1 MTELAT
7 IGAQA
12 LQLFGSPEE
21 AETAMLPMPQVDCPV
36 THYFGP
42 GVAIR
47 EVFLPAGTLAVGH
60 KQKHEHLNILL
71 RGKVVMLH
79 DDGTL
84 RTVSAPLIYTSAPGR
99 KIGYVLEDTVWQNI
113 YSTDLKNADEIET
126 AFIEKSE
133 TWQQHQI
140 ADLAQRQ
147 FGRAADRQDFECLL
161 IECGISADVVEAQS
175 ANLDDQIHWECG
187 IVRVHESEIQGKG
200 LFVTAPVPAGQV
212 IMPARIDG
220 KRTQAGRYVNHSLTP
235 NCRMVMRENGDI
247 DLVALVDLDGCKGG
261 SVGQEVTIDYRQT
274 LALSGVYLPTQEFVC
289 QP

>member
-12 LQLFGSPEE
+12 LQLFGSAEE
-21 AETAMLPMPQVDCPV
+21 AEAAMLPMPQVECPV

-71 RGKVVMLH
+71 RGKVVMLN

-84 RTVSAPLIYTSAPGR
+84 RTVSAPLIYTGVAGR
-99 KIGYVLEDTVWQNI
+99 KIGYVLEDTVWQNV
-113 YSTDLKNADEIET
+113 YPTELKDADAIED

-133 TWQQHQI
+133 AWQQHQI
-140 ADLAQRQ
+140 ADLAQRK
-147 FGRAADRQDFECLL
+147 FGRAADRQDFQYLL
-161 IECGISADVVEAQS
+161 AEYGIPAELVEAQS
-175 ANLDDQIHWECG
+175 ENTNDQITVECG
-187 IVRVHESEIQGKG
+187 IARVHDSEIHGKG
-200 LFVTAPVPAGQV
+200 LFVTAPIAAGQV
-212 IMPARIDG
+212 VMSARIDG

-235 NCRMVMRENGDI
+235 NCRMVIRGNGDI
-247 DLVALVDLDGCKGG
+247 DLVALIDLDGCKGG
-261 SVGQEVTIDYRQT
+261 SVGQEVTIDYRQA
-274 LALSGVYLPTQEFVC
+274 LALSGVLLESQESSC